1 MRTVD
6 FFVRGKDK
14 YLPIQFAK
22 EMLGNILPVLRV
34 DSSKRCIDNKRQGTA
49 ADILKLAINRILCGL
64 PERAWLKPIL
74 QIHDELTFIIPKD
87 KLKGDL
93 VKITGTKYYNGKAV
107 PGWVKNKNWYVHSL
121 KGDRVVINES
131 EDGKNAIMS
140 PVNIKDLALVGA
152 APKETYRVHTVVK
165 GDTLWEISAKYL
177 GKGNRYPEIK
187 ELNNLTSNVIY
198 SGMKLKIPN

>member
-1 MRTVD
+1 M
-6 FFVRGKDK
+6 
-14 YLPIQFAK
+14 
-22 EMLGNILPVLRV
+22 ML
-34 DSSKRCIDNKRQGTA
+34 D
-49 ADILKLAINRILCGL
+49 
-64 PERAWLKPIL
+64 LKPCPKCSPESGIRIKPPEETL
-74 QIHDELTFIIPKD
+74 KDIIPLLGIAGMGEPEDITDKD
-87 KLKGDL
+87 NLGIPVFSVDRQETALGKP
-93 VKITGTKYYNGKAV
+93 KYYNGKAV

>member
-87 KLKGDL
+87 KLKEAVLFIKACMEEQPFPEFDL
-93 VKITGTKYYNGKAV
+93 PLVAEASAGETFG
-107 PGWVKNKNWYVHSL
+107 SMEEL
-121 KGDRVVINES
+121 
-131 EDGKNAIMS
+131 EDF
-140 PVNIKDLALVGA
+140 
-152 APKETYRVHTVVK
+152 
-165 GDTLWEISAKYL
+165 
-177 GKGNRYPEIK
+177 
-187 ELNNLTSNVIY
+187 
-198 SGMKLKIPN
+198 